1 MKKILSFL
9 LLISI
14 FTSCTFEVI
23 EDFKAVTGE
32 ILDDNGAGMVRVQGI
47 SDETLSSIPLD
58 AGEIGIAIDARKLA
72 VLGYKPTTVS
82 VVIDGELSNFTQ
94 TSIPVDPFTHVAIFK
109 LPRKDLTEAQLFQF
123 NEGVPITVSVL
134 DADNVILETLS
145 STKFVVQDGSNNTW
159 EIETSRKRI
168 LPEIKINPDIA
179 YYLKQSNSGATY
191 LGFNNALPVG
201 TTGKLVMTRYAND
214 SLLKKSKIQKF
225 YFIPIEGEA
234 GVFKI
239 KTAYDNSYLEVS
251 SSKLL
256 YDKNNKDPNFVL
268 ENKHKFTLEQ
278 TPQGSM
284 TIKSLNKTTVYNES
298 IDLLAADII
307 WEFDDLGTEYSAAI
321 MPPAQ
326 QDFAFDQTINNCSSA
341 TGEYYVGTNKEE
353 STTTSISF
361 TEIANFYSNTVNTE
375 SATVTAK
382 ASGSLFGIGVE
393 ASGSGTLEASSTS
406 GFGTESTSNKAKEFK
421 VSQIVSSNR
430 LITVPPYT
438 SIEVFDVIQKLSNV
452 RIPFVQRTL
461 LRGTDDKGIPLSG
474 EEIASQLGAN
484 RFGGV
489 VIEVGSDYIE
499 FSVRGTVNIAN
510 YFKYQNTVNDIVGIC
525 N

>member
-82 VVIDGELSNFTQ
+82 VVIDGELSSFTQ
-94 TSIPVDPFTHVAIFK
+94 TSIQVDPFTHVAIFK

-234 GVFKI
+234 GVFII
-239 KTAYDNSYLEVS
+239 KTAYDNSYLETLGS
-251 SSKLL
+251 FLN
-256 YDKNNKDPNFVL
+256 YNKDNKVL
-268 ENKHKFTLEQ
+268 GSPIETKYKFKIDRTSN
-278 TPQGSM
+278 GSLKI
-284 TIKSLNKTTVYNES
+284 TNIFSEF
-298 IDLLAADII
+298 DLLAADVI

-499 FSVRGTVNIAN
+499 FSVRGTVNVAN
-510 YFKYQNTVNDIVGIC
+510 YFKYQNTVNDIAGIC